1 MKEIDLAM
9 HHADAANALYLR
21 KVALRRDKVPD
32 FRRYPFNLPAVA
44 SLDRLAFDA
53 KVTFLIGENGS
64 GKSTLLEAIA
74 VALGFNPEGG
84 SRNFRFGTRP
94 SHSELHEYLRVV
106 RSVVRPRD
114 GYFLR
119 AESYYNV
126 ATEIENL
133 DKIPSPG
140 PRIAPSYGPRALH
153 EQSHGES
160 FLALVEHRLRGHGLY
175 LLDEPE
181 AALSPVRQ
189 IALLSRLHALVQASS
204 QLIIA
209 THSPI
214 LLAYPRAV
222 IYQLGPNGMNRS
234 EYEDTEHFRVTR
246 DFLNRYPSM
255 LKELLNDGDAG
266 LFKSD

>member
-1 MKEIDLAM
+1 MTA
-9 HHADAANALYLR
+9 ALYLR
-21 KVALRRDKVPD
+21 EVALRRDRVPD
-32 FRRYPFNLPAVA
+32 FNRYPFNLPAVA
-44 SLDRLAFDA
+44 SLDRLEFDA
-53 KVTFLIGENGS
+53 RVTFLIGENGS

-94 SHSELHEYLRVV
+94 SHSDLYEYLRVV

-133 DKIPSPG
+133 DKIPGRAP
-140 PRIAPSYGPRALH
+140 PIAPAYGPRALH

-160 FLALVEHRLRGHGLY
+160 FLALVEHRLRGNGLY

-189 IALLSRLHALVQASS
+189 MALLSRLHALVEASS

-209 THSPI
+209 SHSPI
-214 LLAYPRAV
+214 LLAYPGAALYHV
-222 IYQLGPNGMNRS
+222 GPTGMKRIA
-234 EYEDTEHFRVTR
+234 YEDTEHFRVTR
-246 DFLNRYPSM
+246 DFLNRYPTM
-255 LKELLNDGDAG
+255 LKELL
-266 LFKSD
+266 SDSDTVGPESD